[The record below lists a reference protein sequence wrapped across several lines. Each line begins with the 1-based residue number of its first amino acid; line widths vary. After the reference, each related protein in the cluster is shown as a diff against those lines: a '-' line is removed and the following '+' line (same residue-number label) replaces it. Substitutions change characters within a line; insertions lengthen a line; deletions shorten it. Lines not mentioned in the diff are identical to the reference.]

1 MAGAF
6 RLTVPSATDRPATDR
21 EGTDREGVDAAAD
34 AVVRE
39 LFFTTAGR
47 SDPYSHYAWL
57 RAHAPTHPVGFADA
71 WVVSRYD
78 TAQSVLRDPR
88 LGKAPA
94 NFNDLLAEPGAEV
107 RPMPAIMREGALVFM
122 NPPEH
127 TRLRSLVGKAF
138 TPRRVEQLRAVTTA
152 RAEGLLDDLLR
163 AAPASAGT
171 VEIDVMDTFAFEVP
185 VQVISDLVGVP
196 PDDRAAFR
204 QWVRAGAVG
213 LEPGAADHEWDDA
226 QRAAKDLAVYFH
238 GLIRARRKNPADDLL
253 SDLIAA
259 RDGAD
264 RLSKTE
270 LIVTTILLFGA
281 GFETTMNLIGNAMLT
296 LARNPDELERLARDP
311 DLVGTA
317 VDEVLRYEST
327 AQIAGRLALE
337 EVEIDGHHIPA
348 GAWVIALLGSANRDP
363 DAFPDPDRFDVGRQ
377 PNFHL
382 SFSAGAHHCIG
393 AALARMELG
402 VVLDLLARRF
412 SGIELVDPNPQWR
425 PGLVVRGPERLPTR
439 CTLRTPA

>member
-1 MAGAF
+1 MSGAPP
-6 RLTVPSATDRPATDR
+6 LTGATTDR
-21 EGTDREGVDAAAD
+21 DASDAD
-34 AVVRE
+34 AVVHK
-39 LFFTTAGR
+39 LFFTPAGR
-47 SDPYSHYAWL
+47 SDPYPHYTWL
-57 RAHAPTHPVGFADA
+57 RAHAPTHQVGFADA

-88 LGKAPA
+88 LGKGPA
-94 NFNDLLAEPGAEV
+94 NFNDLLAAPGAEV

-127 TRLRSLVGKAF
+127 TRLRALVGKAF
-138 TPRRVEQLRAVTTA
+138 TPRRVEQLRAVTTS
-152 RAEGLLDDLLR
+152 RAEGLLDELVR
-163 AAPASAGT
+163 STPAPAVDGT
-171 VEIDVMDTFAFEVP
+171 VEIDVMDRFAFELP

-213 LEPGAADHEWDDA
+213 LEPGAADHEWDA
-226 QRAAKDLAVYFH
+226 ARQAAKDLAVYFH
-238 GLIRARRKNPADDLL
+238 GLIRSRRKAPADDLL

-259 RDGAD
+259 RDGTD

-296 LARNPDELERLARDP
+296 LARNPLELARVAQNP
-311 DLVGTA
+311 GLVNPA

-337 EVEIDGHHIPA
+337 PLEIDGQRVPA

-363 DAFPDPDRFDVGRQ
+363 EAFPDPDRFDVGRQ

-393 AALARMELG
+393 ASLARMELG
-402 VVLDLLARRF
+402 VVIELLARRF
-412 SGIELVDPNPQWR
+412 SSIELVDPEPQWR

-439 CTLRTPA
+439 CTLRAPT